1 MRSARSALIQEFTRG
16 GQLRASIN
24 LGNPI
29 LASRPAGV
37 GEPQGVSVDLARG
50 FARHLGVPLRMVV
63 FDAAGKAA
71 QALAAG
77 AIDIGFLAIDPQ
89 RATEI
94 RFTPPYVHIEGGYL
108 VAAASPI
115 VGHDQVD
122 RPGVRV
128 MVGAGSAYDL
138 HLTRTL
144 RHAAIVRAPTSPA
157 VVDAFLEQ
165 QAEVAAG
172 VRQQLEADA
181 RRLGGLRLLD
191 DGFMT
196 IRQAVGIPRHYSD
209 AALHCLS
216 TFVEDMKRSGFV
228 ADSLARHRID
238 GAGVAPPAL
247 ETI

>member
-1 MRSARSALIQEFTRG
+1 MRSARSALIQEFSRNG
-16 GQLRASIN
+16 ALRASIN

-29 LASRPAGV
+29 LAARPAGADQ
-37 GEPQGVSVDLARG
+37 PHGVSVDLARA
-50 FARHLGVPLRMVV
+50 FARHLGVPLELVV

-77 AIDIGFLAIDPQ
+77 AIDIGFLAIDPL

-94 RFTPPYVHIEGGYL
+94 RFTPPYVHIEGAYL
-108 VAAASPI
+108 VADESPI
-115 VGHDQVD
+115 STHAQVD
-122 RPGVRV
+122 QPGVRV

-138 HLTRTL
+138 HLTRAL
-144 RHAAIVRAPTSPA
+144 QHAAIVRAPTSPA
-157 VVDAFLEQ
+157 VVDAFLRQ
-165 QAEVAAG
+165 RVEVAAG

-181 RRLGGLRLLD
+181 RRLGGLRLLEG
-191 DGFMT
+191 GFMT
-196 IRQAVGIPRHYSD
+196 IRQAVGIPKHYSD

-216 TFVEDMKRSGFV
+216 TFVEDMKRCGFV